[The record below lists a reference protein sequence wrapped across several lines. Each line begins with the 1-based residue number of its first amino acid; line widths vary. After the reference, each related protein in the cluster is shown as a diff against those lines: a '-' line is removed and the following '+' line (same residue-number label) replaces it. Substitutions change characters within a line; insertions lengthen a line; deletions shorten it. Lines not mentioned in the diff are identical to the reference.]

1 MNPMLVQLQVMC
13 PVVYEYSIS
22 IHIHIFTIYT
32 IYGMPNTSKPISTW
46 QCQKKGVF
54 YRFSTAT
61 TLRGNTF
68 HICSII
74 FGMTINVP
82 NIFPSIYFFF
92 QILSIK
98 FPIFQA
104 PKLRLCLPEKKRIPG
119 PHRKIPL
126 GCLENAKA
134 NRPGLFQKMEKFSNK
149 TGHWSDLE
157 VSWNGSPAGAP
168 SHHGFQHQNGLIEVI
183 ILQWANIAMGNFHVW
198 YLSKHKSP
206 FSIAML
212 VYRKVNH

>member
-82 NIFPSIYFFF
+82 NIFPSIYFFSD
-92 QILSIK
+92 IV
-98 FPIFQA
+98 
-104 PKLRLCLPEKKRIPG
+104 
-119 PHRKIPL
+119 HKIPNFPSPKIATLPSRKKKESQASSKNSPWML
-126 GCLENAKA
+126 GECKSKSSWAVSKNGEIQQQ
-134 NRPGLFQKMEKFSNK
+134 NRTLKWFGGFLKWEPQVVPKSPWVSTPKWSN
-149 TGHWSDLE
+149 WSDYPS
-157 VSWNGSPAGAP
+157 VS
-168 SHHGFQHQNGLIEVI
+168 
-183 ILQWANIAMGNFHVW
+183 
-198 YLSKHKSP
+198 
-206 FSIAML
+206 
-212 VYRKVNH
+212 